1 MDVITQDNRPSQNWF
16 VENSKLVTCVA
27 LASAS
32 NLEGTAILRLRLC
45 GKEISNMPVQD
56 KFYGFLRN
64 AGMYHYLLEDI
75 PHILI
80 ALAQVSRS
88 SRQVCAANM
97 DLSAS
102 SEVITYVSLGLSV
115 SSIAFGIVKKT
126 VEMMMLDNMMDT
138 NGRSTVSAMIEQIRD
153 SFRGGT
159 REAELAQPLDPGGS
173 E

>member
-1 MDVITQDNRPSQNWF
+1 MDVITQDNRQSQNWF

-88 SRQVCAANM
+88 SRQVCAAHM
-97 DLSAS
+97 C
-102 SEVITYVSLGLSV
+102 
-115 SSIAFGIVKKT
+115 
-126 VEMMMLDNMMDT
+126 
-138 NGRSTVSAMIEQIRD
+138 
-153 SFRGGT
+153 GT
-159 REAELAQPLDPGGS
+159 
-173 E
+173 